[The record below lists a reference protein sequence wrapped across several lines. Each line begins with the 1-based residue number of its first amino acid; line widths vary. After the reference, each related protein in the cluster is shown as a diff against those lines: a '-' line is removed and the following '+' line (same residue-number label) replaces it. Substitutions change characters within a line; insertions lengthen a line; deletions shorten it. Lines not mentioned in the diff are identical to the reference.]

1 MEAARL
7 ASEAWRRPRPELGER
22 LYGLAKRAL
31 DVTVALLGLAISAPL
46 WALIGVA
53 ICLDDRWPVLYR
65 RPCVGEGGRPFY
77 QIKFRSMVRDAE
89 RHTGPVLAAEND
101 PRITRVGKWLRRTAL
116 DELPQLINILMGE
129 MSFVGPR
136 PERPVLVDRFLA
148 AVPNYVHRFRIRPG
162 LTGLAQVYGCYDTP
176 AKHKLRYDLLYA
188 RRRGIWLD
196 ARLFALSLVLT
207 ARGAWD
213 SHAKQWPGAAPIG
226 DTDAAPTGAASSAP
240 TGGAGAAPIGDS
252 GGLSCTM

>member
-1 MEAARL
+1 
-7 ASEAWRRPRPELGER
+7 LGGR

-31 DVTVALLGLAISAPL
+31 DVTVALLGLVISAPL
-46 WALIGVA
+46 WALIGIA
-53 ICLDDRWPVLYR
+53 ICLDDGWPVLHL
-65 RPCVGEGGRPFY
+65 RPCVGEGGRPFD
-77 QIKFRSMVRDAE
+77 QMKFRSMVRDAE
-89 RHTGPVLAAEND
+89 RYTGPVLAAEND

-148 AVPNYVHRFRIRPG
+148 AVPNYVHRFRMRPG
-162 LTGLAQVYGCYDTP
+162 LTGLAQVYGYYDTP

-188 RRRGIWLD
+188 RRRSIWLD

-213 SHAKQWPGAAPIG
+213 SRAERPPGGAPIG
-226 DTDAAPTGAASSAP
+226 DSDGAPTGAASSAP

-252 GGLSCTM
+252 GGLSCMM